1 MDLFISLGSDISNE
15 RAISLSIYVSILHD
29 DDLINIDS
37 IEKMEVVSD
46 ENNRLTG
53 EMPLVDLLAK
63 YVDCVDIETRIYL
76 IEYDN
81 TWIEESYLEEFDT
94 TFFAA
99 RKSNKEISIK
109 KLGIKSKSRQHLLD
123 HTTKYK
129 W

>member
-37 IEKMEVVSD
+37 IEKMEVMSD
-46 ENNRLTG
+46 ENNRLTS

-63 YVDCVDIETRIYL
+63 YVDCVDIESWVNL

-81 TWIEESYLEEFDT
+81 TWVKKRYLEEFDT
-94 TFFAA
+94 TFFTTG
-99 RKSNKEISIK
+99 KSNKEISIK
-109 KLGIKSKSRQHLLD
+109 KLGIKTKS
-123 HTTKYK
+123 